1 MTAGTASLS
10 RESLAALAE
19 ASAAINSTLD
29 LATVMDSIARSAAA
43 VMRAEASSVL
53 LLDERRRKLVF
64 TAAVGQAAHSL
75 LGEEFD
81 AGLGIAGRVLVGRRP
96 EIVADVSADA
106 SHFKGIDEKSRFTTH
121 QLVAAPMIHQAR
133 AVGVVEVLNRVDG
146 QPFGPADL
154 DLIRLFANLA
164 AMGASNAQQHE
175 TLKRE
180 NRALRESKVPG
191 DAVIGQSD
199 AVREVLHLCDRVAR
213 SNATVL
219 LLGETGTGK
228 ELFAR
233 YVHET
238 SNRREKPFVAINCAA
253 LSETL
258 LESELFGH
266 EKGAFT
272 GATAQKIGRFELAD
286 GGTLFLDEIGDIS
299 PSTQVKL
306 LRVLQEREIVRV
318 GGTRTVACDVR
329 IVAATNRD
337 LQKAMQD
344 GSFREDLFYRLNVF
358 PIQTPPL
365 RNRREDVPLLVD
377 HFVVR
382 SARDLGLPVPGV
394 EDEVKALLTGHNW
407 PGNVRELQNVVE
419 RAVLMCD
426 GDRLRREH
434 LPPEIARPGSAAAS
448 RGPTGDSSLWDFER
462 AMIINALNDHR
473 WNQSAAARALGI
485 SRDNLRYRIRK
496 YDIRKPEA

>member
-1 MTAGTASLS
+1 MRQEETAANQNERDIILDSLNEGVFTVDS
-10 RESLAALAE
+10 DWRITSFNLAAERITGVPSEE
-19 ASAAINSTLD
+19 ALGKACSDVFHADICEKACALRRTLETGTPTVNTTAHIINIQGQQVPIRISAAILRDEKGNHIGGVETFQD
-29 LATVMDSIARSAAA
+29 LSQVKHLQK
-43 VMRAEASSVL
+43 EL
-53 LLDERRRKLVF
+53 EGRRTF
-64 TAAVGQAAHSL
+64 
-75 LGEEFD
+75 ED
-81 AGLGIAGRVLVGRRP
+81 IVGRSP
-96 EIVADVSADA
+96 AMMNLFEILPQ
-106 SHFKGIDEKSRFTTH
+106 I
-121 QLVAAPMIHQAR
+121 
-133 AVGVVEVLNRVDG
+133 
-146 QPFGPADL
+146 
-154 DLIRLFANLA
+154 
-164 AMGASNAQQHE
+164 AQ
-175 TLKRE
+175 
-180 NRALRESKVPG
+180 S
-191 DAVIGQSD
+191 S
-199 AVREVLHLCDRVAR
+199 
-213 SNATVL
+213 STVL
-219 LLGETGTGK
+219 IEGPSGTGK

-233 YVHET
+233 AIHNL
-238 SNRREKPFVAINCAA
+238 SLRRKKRFVPVNCAA
-253 LSETL
+253 LPDTL

-306 LRVLQEREIVRV
+306 LRVLQEREFVRV

-329 IVAATNRD
+329 IVAATNRN

-358 PIQTPPL
+358 PIQTPPV

-382 SARDLGLPVPGV
+382 AARDLGLSVPGV
-394 EDEVKALLTGHNW
+394 EDEVKALLTAHDW

-434 LPPEIARPGSAAAS
+434 LPPEIARPGNAAAS
-448 RGPTGDSSLWDFER
+448 RGPAGDSSLWDFER